1 MNEEKNSPNKNIVQN
16 ELVTKNKRLFLS
28 SFKPINNIQVT
39 TQFRNCNRRY
49 FDKNEQKE
57 EEKKVKGKIMNI
69 NLMSTNLLRLNN
81 ASKKIISQSKEKINK
96 NIKEHEE
103 NLKKIRELEKIIEEL
118 NKNDVSLENEINKLK
133 TEENNLQKDLNTKE
147 EEEKELNDELNN
159 LKNINDEKNR
169 EYLHLMQSN
178 QERQIGNNNNNA
190 NSNNIPNQGNNNN
203 PIRNNTH
210 LNRMEITELLNNYLR
225 IRGNAHEENNEEN
238 VNNISEDKSINYSNL
253 EINDELGEDLG
264 PPMTFIQID
273 ALPVEKYPR
282 RDTYDEKC
290 ILCGFNLCYNDSITK
305 LQCQHIF
312 HKECL
317 GNFLINRQA
326 SKCPSCKV
334 SLI

>member
-69 NLMSTNLLRLNN
+69 NLMSTNLFRLNN

-159 LKNINDEKNR
+159 LKNINEK
-169 EYLHLMQSN
+169 EYINYNIIKEMIVIKFKN
-178 QERQIGNNNNNA
+178 ITKNNFINLNIF
-190 NSNNIPNQGNNNN
+190 SENNIEFKFTIISGYAKK
-203 PIRNNTH
+203 
-210 LNRMEITELLNNYLR
+210 NYFF
-225 IRGNAHEENNEEN
+225 
-238 VNNISEDKSINYSNL
+238 ISLTINY
-253 EINDELGEDLG
+253 
-264 PPMTFIQID
+264 QI
-273 ALPVEKYPR
+273 
-282 RDTYDEKC
+282 
-290 ILCGFNLCYNDSITK
+290 
-305 LQCQHIF
+305 
-312 HKECL
+312 
-317 GNFLINRQA
+317 
-326 SKCPSCKV
+326 
-334 SLI
+334 